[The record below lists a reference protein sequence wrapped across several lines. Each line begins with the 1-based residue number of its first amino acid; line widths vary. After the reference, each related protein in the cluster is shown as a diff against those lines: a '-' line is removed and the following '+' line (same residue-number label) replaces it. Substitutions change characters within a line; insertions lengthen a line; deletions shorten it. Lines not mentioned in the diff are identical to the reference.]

1 MNLRSNQ
8 AQEETLKSRIRTR
21 INKSAEAIKKLEEEP
36 SDSDSDPQHPQHQQ
50 RRMASMRCLLSIE
63 RGDLARAEEDESK
76 VAGIWQTAAIALG
89 ETLRL
94 LVIRRNLIARDGY

>member
-1 MNLRSNQ
+1 
-8 AQEETLKSRIRTR
+8 
-21 INKSAEAIKKLEEEP
+21 
-36 SDSDSDPQHPQHQQ
+36 
-50 RRMASMRCLLSIE
+50 MRCLLSIE